1 MKQTMKSLQKT
12 LDILEYISLRNGES
26 VTPCE
31 AADALQVNPATC
43 TRIMGELVKRGYL
56 EKISRRSGYV
66 IGPMIAA
73 MNTRDNLFTR
83 IAKAADKPLRHLC
96 RSLDRQ
102 VNIAVMH
109 GTGRIMLCFHF
120 NDPLARPWTKFLMDD
135 HPKTATGRL
144 LLSCLDDVQARKVC
158 EKCGMEYSAEYFA
171 QVRRDGFVR
180 FEENDLVIIGHSV
193 IVPGYPAAAFGFG
206 VKPEFA
212 DRAME
217 LSAETAAAIR
227 VRLLPQS
234 AAY

>member
-1 MKQTMKSLQKT
+1 MKSLQKT

-31 AADALQVNPATC
+31 AAEALKVNPATC

-56 EKISRRSGYV
+56 EKVSRRSGYV
-66 IGPMIAA
+66 IGPMVPAL
-73 MNTRDNLFTR
+73 NTRDNLFTR
-83 IAKAADKPLRHLC
+83 IARAADKPLRHLC

-109 GTGRIMLCFHF
+109 ESCRIMLCFHF

-135 HPKTATGRL
+135 HPKTATGML
-144 LLSCLDDVQARKVC
+144 LIAHLEDSEARKVC
-158 EKCGMEYSAEYFA
+158 AECNMVYDPEYFS
-171 QVRRDGFVR
+171 RIRKDGFIR
-180 FEENDLVIIGHSV
+180 FEDKGLVIIGHAV

-206 VKPEFA
+206 VKPEA
-212 DRAME
+212 AEMALE

-227 VRLLPQS
+227 SRLLPQS